1 MTNQTSTTA
10 TEVTKAKPVVKAT
23 KTTVAAKVSTSKK
36 ATTSKAK
43 ATSAKDTPAKTAA
56 TENVDIELCKIDR
69 IPVSEA
75 IHACIDNPF
84 NQMYQI
90 CENYNDIHMRFTL
103 HGFHHLMLCCFNNIS
118 ISNIET
124 TTNGGAKTYLCQF
137 NDIPSQR
144 NNFSL
149 SVTFNQDQM
158 TRIIINAPYKSMTL
172 MKSDDKVLT
181 KVTNTTTTYY
191 KPQTFDEIYPYFEI
205 VGGLLRDYA
214 SGKYYREYKKGSR
227 EKVIHAETQLH
238 IHKEIY
244 SVADMLAE
252 SEEMDTYLD
261 LVVDI
266 MKSFVGKDIDIY
278 ESKDGSVRQY
288 VFDGNKLTFEH
299 IKLDKGFKKIFSIER
314 GKDKI
319 SFTGNK
325 LEINGKAYT
334 SKPMLDAS
342 VRLYT
347 RLTDIIES
355 YFF

>member
-1 MTNQTSTTA
+1 MTESIVSSKA
-10 TEVTKAKPVVKAT
+10 TEATKTKPVVKVT
-23 KTTVAAKVSTSKK
+23 KTTVVAAKVSISKK

-43 ATSAKDTPAKTAA
+43 AIPAKDTTL
-56 TENVDIELCKIDR
+56 TEDTNSKLYKIDR

-75 IHACIDNPF
+75 IPACIDNPF

-90 CENYNDIHMRFTL
+90 CENHNDIHMRFTL
-103 HGFHHLMLCCFNNIS
+103 HGYHHLLLCCFNNIS
-118 ISNIET
+118 IPNIET
-124 TTNGGAKTYLCQF
+124 ATVGGAKTYFCQF

-172 MKSDDKVLT
+172 MKSEDKVIS
-181 KVTNTTTTYY
+181 KVTNVTAYY
-191 KPQTFDEIYPYFEI
+191 FKQQVFDEIYPYFEI

-214 SGKYYREYKKGSR
+214 SGKYYREFKKGGR

-244 SVADMLAE
+244 SLTDMFPE
-252 SEEMDTYLD
+252 SKDLDDYLD
-261 LVVDI
+261 VVVDI
-266 MKSFVGKDIDIY
+266 MHSFVGKNIDIY

>member
-1 MTNQTSTTA
+1 MAESTIATA
-10 TEVTKAKPVVKAT
+10 STEATKAKPVVKAT
-23 KTTVAAKVSTSKK
+23 KTTSTAKVSASKK

-43 ATSAKDTPAKTAA
+43 ATPIKVAA
-56 TENVDIELCKIDR
+56 TENVDIELYKIDR

-75 IHACIDNPF
+75 IPVCIDNPF

-90 CENYNDIHMRFTL
+90 CENHNDIHMRFTL
-103 HGFHHLMLCCFNNIS
+103 HGYHHLMLCCFNNIS
-118 ISNIET
+118 ISNIVV
-124 TTNGGAKTYLCQF
+124 TNGGAKTYFCQF
-137 NDIPSQR
+137 NDTPSQR
-144 NNFSL
+144 NDFGL

-172 MKSDDKVLT
+172 MKKDDEVIA
-181 KVTNTTTTYY
+181 KVTNMTTTYY

-214 SGKYYREYKKGSR
+214 GGKYYREYKKGSR

-244 SVADMLAE
+244 SLADMFPE
-252 SEEMDTYLD
+252 SKDLDYYLD
-261 LVVDI
+261 LIVDI
-266 MKSFVGKDIDIY
+266 MHSFVGKNIDIY
-278 ESKDGSVRQY
+278 ESKDKLVRQY

-319 SFTGNK
+319 VFTGNK
-325 LEINGKAYT
+325 LEINGKAHT